1 MTMENILKTLIAK
14 AEAIRAEKGSCLLAI
29 DGRCGS
35 GKSTLAAGL
44 AEQLHSPVIAMDD
57 FFLRPEQRTPERY
70 AEPGGNVDRERFL
83 QDVLIPLH
91 EGHDATYRVFDCQ
104 ILALTDTVN
113 VPRNQIVVIEGS
125 YSCHPELRPY
135 YDLTVF
141 LDIDP
146 QEQIERIRRRNGE
159 ERLEAFRTRWIPL
172 EELYFREMDVEHHC
186 DLVFNVSEQ

>member
-1 MTMENILKTLIAK
+1 
-14 AEAIRAEKGSCLLAI
+14 
-29 DGRCGS
+29 
-35 GKSTLAAGL
+35 
-44 AEQLHSPVIAMDD
+44 
-57 FFLRPEQRTPERY
+57 
-70 AEPGGNVDRERFL
+70 
-83 QDVLIPLH
+83 
-91 EGHDATYRVFDCQ
+91 
-104 ILALTDTVN
+104 
-113 VPRNQIVVIEGS
+113 VIEGS